1 MSKLN
6 TRPSPNPKEDSPAF
20 LRDNSGSDLSHEPY
34 GANAGYGAS
43 VKAESVKRKRNFDVV
58 DAQALY
64 ALYPQF
70 FKLVPDYAKIRQA
83 IKLGLAMPGVVFDG
97 SEISEETEAQNY
109 QGE

>member
-6 TRPSPNPKEDSPAF
+6 TRPSPNPKEKEISVD
-20 LRDNSGSDLSHEPY
+20 DN
-34 GANAGYGAS
+34 GYEAP
-43 VKAESVKRKRNFDVV
+43 KRKRNFEVV